1 MTVKIYRDDAANAIF
16 VEDNNGAQ
24 FLNNLQAVTDS
35 PSDTVF
41 RIRDKSRDNL
51 LLSNLEAADVVDD
64 NAQVYGADVQS
75 VVNALNTLF
84 SVAGD
89 PSGVAPVITSATTVN
104 LTQGNTLNYELT
116 ATGGVGYEWQNLP
129 SGVTTVEGNVRKLIG
144 GSGLSPAT
152 YNITATAINYFG
164 QDSETIALVVSAP
177 PYSNTKSVN
186 FNNQDWL
193 GANAALLDAE
203 LGRSGNGSGS
213 SDAWTLHFWFKGGTS
228 GSSSQTIFY
237 FGDNDTFNG
246 GHMYLRYVGGS
257 DTLRFRYGS
266 SFNNLQWTGA
276 SNLLSAGTWKHVM
289 VCYDGGTTGSS
300 SGSINDYYGRF
311 TVYVDGVDVTIGGTW
326 SNSNYGWSSGVDAD
340 NCRIGRYDFGNSMRN
355 NCRVD
360 EFAVWG
366 SDQSAN
372 ISSIYNGG
380 TPFDLSTLGT
390 PPDHWWRMGDGD
402 TYPNIQ
408 DNVGTATF
416 VMYNMTAADIVTDS
430 P

>member
-64 NAQVYGADVQS
+64 NNQVYGADVQS

-84 SVAGD
+84 SVSGD
-89 PSGVAPVITSATTVN
+89 PSGVAPVITSPLTVN
-104 LTQGNTLNYELT
+104 LTEGDTLNYELT

-177 PYSNTKSVN
+177 PFSNTKSVN
-186 FNNQDWL
+186 FNNQDYL
-193 GANAALLDAE
+193 GANAALLDAK

-213 SDAWTLHFWFKGGTS
+213 GDAWTVHFWFKGGTS
-228 GSSSQTIFY
+228 GNSSQTIFY
-237 FGDNDTFNG
+237 FGDFDTSNG
-246 GHMYLRYVGGS
+246 GNINLRYVGNG
-257 DTLRFRYGS
+257 DTLRLQYGS
-266 SFNNLQWTGA
+266 SFNYLRWQGA
-276 SNLLSAGTWKHVM
+276 NNLLSAGTWKHVM

-300 SGSINDYYGRF
+300 SGSINNYYGRF
-311 TVYVDGVDVTIGGTW
+311 TVYVDGVDVTSGGTW

-340 NCRIGRYDFGNSMRN
+340 NCRIGRYSSGNYMRN
-355 NCRVD
+355 GCRVD

-372 ISSIYNGG
+372 IASIYNSG

-408 DNVGTATF
+408 DNVGAATF
-416 VMYNMTAADIVTDS
+416 VMYNMTAADIVTDA

>member
-51 LLSNLEAADVVDD
+51 LLDNLEASDVVDD
-64 NAQVYGADVQS
+64 NEQVYGADVQS

-84 SVAGD
+84 SVSGSSD
-89 PSGVAPVITSATTVN
+89 GVAPVITSATTVN
-104 LTQGNTLNYELT
+104 LTEGDTLNYELT
-116 ATGGVGYEWQNLP
+116 ATGGVGYEWENLP

-152 YNITATAINYFG
+152 YNITATAVNYFG
-164 QDSETIALVVSAP
+164 QDSETISLVVSAP

-186 FNNQDWL
+186 FNNQDYL

-213 SDAWTLHFWFKGGTS
+213 GDAWTIHFWFKGGTNS
-228 GSSSQTIFY
+228 NNSQTIFY
-237 FGDNDTFNG
+237 FGDNDVTNG
-246 GHMYLRYVGGS
+246 GHLYLRYLGAS
-257 DTLRFRYGS
+257 DTLRFQYGS
-266 SFNNLQWTGA
+266 QNNYLRWEGA
-276 SNLLSAGTWKHVM
+276 SNLLPSGTWKHVM

-311 TVYVDGVDVTIGGTW
+311 TVYVGGVDVTSGGTW
-326 SNSNYGWSSGVDAD
+326 SNSNYGWSSGIDAD
-340 NCRIGRYDFGNSMRN
+340 NLRIGRYSGGNYMRD

-360 EFAVWG
+360 ECAVWG

-372 ISSIYNGG
+372 VASIYNSG

-416 VMYNMTAADIVTDS
+416 VMYNMTAADIVTDA